1 MAAGATTRPRALAS
15 TRDPVTRLKRLR
27 LGDFSFQGESASAV
41 RPCLCRRDGLNRIGA
56 ECRAAR
62 VRRSESGGKRPSLLT
77 AAANVGTAKQ
87 TSAPRKTRVAAGGAD
102 NGLHRADDDG
112 RLAAA

>member
-1 MAAGATTRPRALAS
+1 MARSARSVPKPWLLRIDKETRPGLCAVLLS
-15 TRDPVTRLKRLR
+15 
-27 LGDFSFQGESASAV
+27 GESASGV

-62 VRRSESGGKRPSLLT
+62 VRRSESDGKRPSLLT

-87 TSAPRKTRVAAGGAD
+87 TSARRKTRVAAGGAD
-102 NGLHRADDDG
+102 NGLHGADDDG